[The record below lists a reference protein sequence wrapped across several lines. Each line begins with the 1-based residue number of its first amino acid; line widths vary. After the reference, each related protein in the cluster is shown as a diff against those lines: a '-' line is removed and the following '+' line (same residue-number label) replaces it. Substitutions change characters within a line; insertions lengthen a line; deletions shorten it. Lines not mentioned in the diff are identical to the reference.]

1 MTKGP
6 VGKSKTS
13 LKEQPSEPSRE
24 ELSEFAYLPSE
35 FEDNRIDPDKPY
47 CSGNYKYMK
56 GLLMQRVGPNRY
68 VHSISV
74 AKTARKIARIYG
86 YDDRQAR
93 MAGLLHDWDKALSPS
108 RLADRVS
115 DCQIAVEEGAVERMP
130 WILHGPTAAAVLSR
144 QFPWLGED
152 VCRAIER
159 HTVGALGM
167 TPLDMII
174 FVADKIEPTHDV
186 AAYKRLYKALGQMS
200 LEELF
205 FAVLKEGMA
214 YLVRADRPI
223 SHGSLDVWNWYSEAF
238 RSREIKEN
246 DK

>member
-93 MAGLLHDWDKALSPS
+93 MAGLLH
-108 RLADRVS
+108 
-115 DCQIAVEEGAVERMP
+115 EGA
-130 WILHGPTAAAVLSR
+130 
-144 QFPWLGED
+144 
-152 VCRAIER
+152 
-159 HTVGALGM
+159 
-167 TPLDMII
+167 
-174 FVADKIEPTHDV
+174 EP
-186 AAYKRLYKALGQMS
+186 
-200 LEELF
+200 
-205 FAVLKEGMA
+205 FAFG
-214 YLVRADRPI
+214 
-223 SHGSLDVWNWYSEAF
+223 G
-238 RSREIKEN
+238 SRERLSN
-246 DK
+246 RR